1 MKILNPAY
9 VEPVSA
15 KQNKIRTVITAQMT
29 ALPAGQRALAFPD
42 LRAAIDAQYP
52 GLNFDQGDMHQ
63 AAVDLG
69 FAVAGD

>member
-9 VEPVSA
+9 AEPIPA
-15 KQNKIRTVITAQMT
+15 KQTKIRTVLTAQMA
-29 ALPAGQRALAFPD
+29 ALPAAQRALSFPD
-42 LRAAIDAQYP
+42 LRAAIDAAYP
-52 GLNFDQGDMHQ
+52 GLNYDQGDMHQ

>member
-15 KQNKIRTVITAQMT
+15 KQTKIRGVITAMMA
-29 ALPAGQRALAFPD
+29 ALPIADRALAFP
-42 LRAAIDAQYP
+42 AIKAEVLAQFP
-52 GLNFDQGDMHQ
+52 TLNFDQGDMHQ

-69 FAVAGD
+69 FVVYGD